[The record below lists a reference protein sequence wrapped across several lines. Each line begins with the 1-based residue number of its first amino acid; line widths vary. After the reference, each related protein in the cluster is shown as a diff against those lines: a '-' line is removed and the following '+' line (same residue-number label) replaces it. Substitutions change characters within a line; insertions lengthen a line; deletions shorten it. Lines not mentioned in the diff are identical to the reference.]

1 MTLEAYF
8 KLLEYEELKQARI
21 DSKEARRE
29 AVEAMKWAKY
39 AIWVAVGLGLI
50 QVLIEVWK

>member
-1 MTLEAYF
+1 MTLEAHF